1 MTPDTAELIIIGVA
15 IMICLVS
22 AAFVCVAVET
32 ALNFL
37 MLHDLVPMFGILL
50 LAGLPPSMAFLVCA
64 LVG

>member
-1 MTPDTAELIIIGVA
+1 MTPETAELIIIGVA

-50 LAGLPPSMAFLVCA
+50 LAGLPPSMAFLAVA
-64 LVG
+64 IVG

>member
-1 MTPDTAELIIIGVA
+1 MTPDTAELIIICVA
-15 IMICLVS
+15 IMICLVG
-22 AAFVCVAVET
+22 AAFICVAGEA

>member
-1 MTPDTAELIIIGVA
+1 MSPDTANLIIIYVA

-22 AAFVCVAVET
+22 AAFICVAGEA

>member
-1 MTPDTAELIIIGVA
+1 MTPDTANLIIIYVA
-15 IMICLVS
+15 IMFCLVG
-22 AAFVCVAVET
+22 AAFICVAGEA

-50 LAGLPPSMAFLVCA
+50 LAGLPPSTAFLVCA

>member
-1 MTPDTAELIIIGVA
+1 MF
-15 IMICLVS
+15 CLVL

-50 LAGLPPSMAFLVCA
+50 LAGLPPSMAFLAVA
-64 LVG
+64 ILN